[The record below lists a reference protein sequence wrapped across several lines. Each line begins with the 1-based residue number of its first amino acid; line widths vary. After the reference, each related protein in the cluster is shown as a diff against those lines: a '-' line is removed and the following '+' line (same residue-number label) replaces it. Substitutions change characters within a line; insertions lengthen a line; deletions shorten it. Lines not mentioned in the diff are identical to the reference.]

1 VSHVTDRSQQ
11 VVAEVEA
18 RRTGLIDLSHTV
30 HDLAEVAW
38 QEKQSAATLTEWLSG
53 EGFDV
58 TAGVAELPTAFVA
71 TRSGTGPHVAFVA
84 EYDALPGLG
93 HACGHNI
100 IAAAACGAAA
110 ATAAVAPDL
119 QVSLIGTPA
128 EEGGGGK
135 VFMLDAGVFDGIA
148 LASMIHPGPADSL
161 YAFPYAVAHLEIAYT
176 GHGAHAAAYPHVGRN
191 AADAFTIAQVAIG
204 LLRQQLPDSVRVHGI
219 VTEAG
224 TAANAIPERAV
235 GHWYVRA
242 LSLAE
247 LEPLVERVL
256 DCFRAGA
263 LATGCELSVRE
274 TSPRYAEFRNDEPM
288 AAAFAAN
295 AAALGRT
302 MDPGRTG
309 MNTAS
314 TDMGNV
320 SHVLRAIHPYL
331 AIDSHAVNHQAAF
344 ADAAQTPSADL
355 AVIDGAIL
363 LAQTTLDIVAT
374 LEPGT
379 PDTGNHDHGTHVQQE
394 EQ

>member
-1 VSHVTDRSQQ
+1 VSRIADVKQRVVDEVRLRETALLGVSRTIHEYAETAWEEHRSASLLREWM
-11 VVAEVEA
+11 AEE
-18 RRTGLIDLSHTV
+18 D
-30 HDLAEVAW
+30 
-38 QEKQSAATLTEWLSG
+38 
-53 EGFDV
+53 FDV
-58 TAGVAELPTAFVA
+58 TADVAGLPTAFVA
-71 TRSGTGPHVAFVA
+71 TRAGSGPKVAFVA

-93 HACGHNI
+93 HACGHNV

-110 ATAAVAPDL
+110 AVAAVAPEL
-119 QVSLIGTPA
+119 HVSLIGTPA

-135 VFMLDAGVFDGIA
+135 VLMLETGVFDGYA
-148 LASMIHPGPADSL
+148 LASMIHPGPANSL
-161 YAFPYAVAHLEIAYT
+161 YAFPYAVAHLEICYT
-176 GHGAHAAAYPHVGRN
+176 GHGAHAAAYPHVVRN
-191 AADAFTIAQVAIG
+191 AADAFTISQVAIG
-204 LLRQQLPDSVRVHGI
+204 LLRQQLPDSVRVHGV
-219 VTEAG
+219 VTQAG

-242 LSLAE
+242 QSLAE

-274 TSPRYAEFRNDEPM
+274 TSPRYAEFHNDEPM

-295 AAALGRT
+295 AAVLGRT

-320 SHVLRAIHPYL
+320 SQVVRAIHPYL
-331 AIDSHAVNHQAAF
+331 AIDTDAVNHQAAF
-344 ADAAQTPSADL
+344 ADAAESASADQ

-363 LAQTTLDIVAT
+363 LGQTTLDIVAT

-379 PDTGNHDHGTHVQQE
+379 LEPGTDVHQE

>member
-1 VSHVTDRSQQ
+1 MTDGLQQ
-11 VVAEVEA
+11 VAAEVRRRETALLGLSQTIHEYAENAWEEQRSA
-18 RRTGLIDLSHTV
+18 RCLM
-30 HDLAEVAW
+30 
-38 QEKQSAATLTEWLSG
+38 EWLSD
-53 EGFDV
+53 EGFAV
-58 TAGVAELPTAFVA
+58 TSEVAGLPTAFVA
-71 TRSGTGPHVAFVA
+71 TREGVGPKVAFVA

-110 ATAAVAPDL
+110 ALASVAPDL
-119 QVSLIGTPA
+119 TVSVIGTPA

-135 VFMLDAGVFDGIA
+135 VYLLDAGVFDGYA
-148 LASMIHPGPADSL
+148 LASMIHPGPTNSL
-161 YAFPYAVAHLEIAYT
+161 YAFPYAVAHLEIAFT
-176 GHGAHAAAYPHVGRN
+176 GQGAHAAAYPQLGRN
-191 AADAFTIAQVAIG
+191 AADAFTIAQVAVG

-242 LSLAE
+242 LSLAD

-263 LATGCELSVRE
+263 LATGCELSLRE

-288 AAAFAAN
+288 AQAFAAN

-302 MDPGRTG
+302 MDRDRSG

-320 SHVLRAIHPYL
+320 SHRVRAIHPYL
-331 AIDSHAVNHQAAF
+331 AIDTDAVNHQAAF
-344 ADAAQTPSADL
+344 ADAAVGESADR
-355 AVIDGAIL
+355 AVLDGAVL
-363 LAQTTLDIVAT
+363 LAQTTFDIAST
-374 LEPGT
+374 F
-379 PDTGNHDHGTHVQQE
+379 TGNDSPEPQE
-394 EQ
+394 NS